1 MNFGFNKDI
10 LLMMTEHGKDILSS
24 KTYLKE
30 LDFKQHG
37 TTSTY
42 THSLAVT
49 YTSIVLAKRMKMKIN
64 MTSLIR
70 GALLHDYFLYDWH
83 KKNKWHSF
91 HGYTH
96 AARALSNASRDYPIN
111 DTEARIIRS
120 HMFPLNLTKV
130 PSCKEAWIVCMADK
144 ICATAE
150 TLHRA
155 NYSEALSMPLEK
167 VLA

>member
-1 MNFGFNKDI
+1 
-10 LLMMTEHGKDILSS
+10 
-24 KTYLKE
+24 
-30 LDFKQHG
+30 
-37 TTSTY
+37 
-42 THSLAVT
+42 
-49 YTSIVLAKRMKMKIN
+49 MKIN

-83 KKNKWHSF
+83 EKNKWHSL

-155 NYSEALSMPLEK
+155 NYSKTLSMPLEK
-167 VLA
+167 ALA